1 MADLKAAVTVGWKV
15 GSTVDLSAVL
25 SVFQKVVWMVVQS
38 VDRPDVLTAVPTA
51 AEMVGMSVVRMVD

>member
-1 MADLKAAVTVGWKV
+1 MTVGWKV